1 MSNSERER
9 QRLYI
14 TYTWNL
20 KLDTDELTCETETEL
35 LDIESRLGV
44 SRRRGRWGGRDWEF
58 GVSR

>member
-1 MSNSERER
+1 M
-9 QRLYI
+9 
-14 TYTWNL
+14 
-20 KLDTDELTCETETEL
+20 DTDELTCETETEL